1 MKRTWWSLSVRPVCA
16 GRGHRIRQPDPL
28 TTSGQELRQEERPQE
43 VDLPGA
49 ASASTQQNQLL
60 SSKND
65 RRLYARALAL
75 AFVLFVFLILGEV
88 IDPVFRP
95 LDPPVQTT
103 PLLMTQVLSR
113 IVRKVHLGAFSNG
126 R

>member
-1 MKRTWWSLSVRPVCA
+1 MHGKSF
-16 GRGHRIRQPDPL
+16 
-28 TTSGQELRQEERPQE
+28 
-43 VDLPGA
+43 
-49 ASASTQQNQLL
+49 
-60 SSKND
+60 
-65 RRLYARALAL
+65 YL